1 MKRTRV
7 YRKVNKATN
16 FDFDKE
22 YTKEE
27 LIELMTDSEKIFA
40 DAYVTSGYN
49 ASAAARHIVAT
60 NPTGNVVYYGLIG
73 HKYRQKPIV
82 QKYIEMVK
90 YDFEYLVK
98 INKARQLAEY
108 SKIAYSNICE
118 LYKDWITLNQFDQIP
133 DEIKSVIESID
144 TKVSY
149 SLNDLKEPIETHYVK
164 IKFYDKIK
172 ALERI
177 DKLMGY
183 NEPERVQVKQSTEM
197 QIGAGSVNE
206 IRKAFGLTTN
216 DTE

>member
-1 MKRTRV
+1 MKRTRI
-7 YRKVNKATN
+7 YRKINKHPQ
-16 FDFDKE
+16 FDFNKE

-27 LIELMTDSEKIFA
+27 LIELMTDSEKVFA

-49 ASAAARHIVAT
+49 ATAAARHIAS
-60 NPTGNVVYYGLIG
+60 PNVTTKNGLYMLG
-73 HKYRQKPIV
+73 TSYRQKPIV

-133 DEIKSVIESID
+133 DEIKAVIESID

-172 ALERI
+172 ALASI

-183 NEPERVQVKQSTEM
+183 NEPERVQVKQSTDM
-197 QIGAGSVNE
+197 VIGTGSVND
-206 IRKAFGLTTN
+206 IRKAFGLIPN
-216 DTE
+216 ETE

>member
-1 MKRTRV
+1 MKRTRI
-7 YRKVNKATN
+7 YRKVNKAPH
-16 FDFDKE
+16 FDFNKE

-27 LIELMTDSEKIFA
+27 LIELMTDSEKVFA

-49 ASAAARHIVAT
+49 SAAAARHIIT
-60 NPTGNVVYYGLIG
+60 SNEKKNPVYYAVIG
-73 HKYRQKPIV
+73 HQYRQKPIV

-133 DEIKSVIESID
+133 DEIKAVIESID

-172 ALERI
+172 ALACI

-183 NEPERVQVKQSTEM
+183 NEPERVQVKQSTDM
-197 QIGAGSVNE
+197 VIGTGSVNE
-206 IRKAFGLTTN
+206 IRKAFGLIPN
-216 DTE
+216 EIE